1 MMKYRFHKQVSL
13 IMKDAAQEAKD
24 MGNNYVGSEHVLLAI
39 LKDTTTNLSK
49 LLAKQGIYYYQ
60 LKEDLMVLFGLKEK
74 EVSDIQIT
82 QVVDD
87 ILERSF
93 ALAKQMGINVIDA
106 NALAI
111 ALLQTS
117 SCVANEILVRYDVD
131 LNTLLQELS
140 GKEMSELD
148 QINELRN
155 LNLCKNNRDI
165 VGRDQ
170 ELNLMISIL
179 SRKEKA
185 NPLLIGEPGVG
196 KTALVEKLAGM
207 IAEKQVS
214 ENLQNAVIYELHLN
228 SLVAGTKYRGDFEEK
243 IQNLIKVLEKHPNV
257 ILFIDEIHQMIGAG
271 KSEGS
276 IDVSSVLKPYLARG
290 VIKCI
295 GATTL
300 DEYEKYIEKDRALE
314 RRFQVIMVKEPDKDT
329 CETMIIS
336 KIKEYETFHQVH
348 IPNHVIHS
356 MIEYCDYF
364 MPQRK
369 FPDKAI
375 DVLDLSCVH
384 AKQSDTKTV
393 DESIVRKVIEQ
404 LTDIPLESCDRLHAV
419 KKCLYERIVGQREV
433 IDHLLE
439 QLRWIEQGVIQN
451 RPLGV
456 WLFCGGHCC
465 GKKTLMKEFTRAYF
479 NQEEMIELDV
489 SMMENAVL
497 SVMNKIK
504 RNPYTTI
511 HVANLHAANAN
522 MLQLLRCSILKGFME
537 VQDQKV
543 DLRHSIFIMSGDF
556 SLPAQDTL
564 RFFETQTYHK
574 TLEKQ
579 LGKEFLDIFDDIFL
593 FDSLKETEKLSILRH
608 ETKNWRNTPDEIT
621 MIDALKE
628 SDTVEHALKKLRYG
642 VMHIG

>member
-1 MMKYRFHKQVSL
+1 MKYRFHKQVSM
-13 IMKDAAQEAKD
+13 IMKDAAKEAKD

-39 LKDTTTNLSK
+39 LKDTTTSFSK
-49 LLAKQGIYYYQ
+49 ILAKQGIYYYQ
-60 LKEDLMVLFGLKEK
+60 LKEDLMVLFGLKDK
-74 EVSDIQIT
+74 EINDIQIT

-87 ILERSF
+87 ILERS
-93 ALAKQMGINVIDA
+93 AKLMKDANKTSIDA
-106 NALAI
+106 DILSI
-111 ALLQTS
+111 ALLQTN

-131 LNTLLQELS
+131 LDTLLQELS
-140 GKEMSELD
+140 FGETSELD
-148 QINELRN
+148 KINELRN

-170 ELNLMISIL
+170 ELDLMISIL

-214 ENLQNAVIYELHLN
+214 ESLQNAIIYELHLN

-314 RRFQVIMVKEPDKDT
+314 RRFQVIMVKEPDKET
-329 CETMIIS
+329 CETMISS
-336 KIKEYETFHQVH
+336 KIKEYETFHQVT
-348 IPNHVIHS
+348 IPEHVIHQ
-356 MIEYCDYF
+356 MVEYCDYY

-375 DVLDLSCVH
+375 DVLDLSCVY
-384 AKQSDTKTV
+384 AKRKKQDCV
-393 DESIVRKVIEQ
+393 DEAIVRSVIEQ
-404 LTDIPLESCDRLHAV
+404 LTDIPLVSRNRLTFV
-419 KKCLYERIVGQREV
+419 KARLQERIVGQET
-433 IDHLLE
+433 IINQLME
-439 QLRWIEQGVIQN
+439 QLTWIEQGVISN

-456 WLFCGGHCC
+456 WLFCGSHCC

-479 NQEEMIELDV
+479 NQEDMIELDV
-489 SMMENAVL
+489 SILEQVLQNVMM
-497 SVMNKIK
+497 KIK

-511 HVANLHAANAN
+511 HVSNLHSATPQILQ
-522 MLQLLRCSILKGFME
+522 MLRQAISKGFLE
-537 VQDQKV
+537 LQDQKV
-543 DLRHSIFIMSGDF
+543 DLRHAIFIMSGDF
-556 SLPAQDTL
+556 TLSKQTSLRLAEAVSQIS
-564 RFFETQTYHK
+564 Q
-574 TLEKQ
+574 LEKQ
-579 LGKEFLDIFDDIFL
+579 LGKEFMEL
-593 FDSLKETEKLSILRH
+593 FDEVFVFEELSDAQKMSVLKQKTSIWRHVPLENEIQEALQDASSL
-608 ETKNWRNTPDEIT
+608 D
-621 MIDALKE
+621 DAF
-628 SDTVEHALKKLRYG
+628 KKLRLG
-642 VMHIG
+642 FTHSN

>member
-1 MMKYRFHKQVSL
+1 MKYRFHKQVSM
-13 IMKDAAQEAKD
+13 IMKDAAKEAKD

-39 LKDTTTNLSK
+39 LKDTTTNFSK
-49 LLAKQGIYYYQ
+49 MLAKQGIYYYQ
-60 LKEDLMVLFGLKEK
+60 LKEDLMVLFGLKDK
-74 EVSDIQIT
+74 EINDIQIT

-87 ILERSF
+87 ILDRS
-93 ALAKQMGINVIDA
+93 AKLMKDANKTSIDA
-106 NALAI
+106 DILSI
-111 ALLQTS
+111 ALLQTN

-131 LNTLLQELS
+131 LDTLLQELS
-140 GKEMSELD
+140 FGETSELD
-148 QINELRN
+148 KINELRN

-170 ELNLMISIL
+170 ELDLMISIL

-214 ENLQNAVIYELHLN
+214 ESLQNAIIYELHLN

-300 DEYEKYIEKDRALE
+300 DEYEAYIEKDRALE
-314 RRFQVIMVKEPDKDT
+314 RRFQVIMVKEPDKET
-329 CETMIIS
+329 CETMISS
-336 KIKEYETFHQVH
+336 KIKEYETFHQVE
-348 IPNHVIHS
+348 IPQRVIHQ
-356 MIEYCDYF
+356 MVEYCDYF

-375 DVLDLSCVH
+375 DVLDLSCVY
-384 AKQSDTKTV
+384 AKRKKQNRV
-393 DESIVRKVIEQ
+393 DDAIVRSVIEQ
-404 LTDIPLESCDRLHAV
+404 LTDIPLVSRNRLAFV
-419 KKCLYERIVGQREV
+419 KARLQERIVGQTRI
-433 IDHLLE
+433 IDQLME
-439 QLRWIEQGVIQN
+439 QLTWIEQGVVSN

-456 WLFCGGHCC
+456 WLFCGSHCC
-465 GKKTLMKEFTRAYF
+465 GKKTMMKEFTRAYF
-479 NQEEMIELDV
+479 NQEDMIELDV
-489 SMMENAVL
+489 SIIDQVL
-497 SVMNKIK
+497 ANVMTKIK

-511 HVANLHAANAN
+511 HVSNLHVATPQA
-522 MLQLLRCSILKGFME
+522 LQFLRQAITKGFLE
-537 VQDQKV
+537 LQNQKV
-543 DLRHSIFIMSGDF
+543 DLRHAIFIMSGDF
-556 SLPAQDTL
+556 PLSSQSTMRLYEQASHQ
-564 RFFETQTYHK
+564 TQ
-574 TLEKQ
+574 LEKL
-579 LGKEFLDIFDDIFL
+579 LGKEFIEVF
-593 FDSLKETEKLSILRH
+593 
-608 ETKNWRNTPDEIT
+608 DEIFIFEALSDQEKMNVLKQKT
-621 MIDALKE
+621 SIWRQVPLENEIQEALHDATSLDE
-628 SDTVEHALKKLRYG
+628 AFKKLRLG
-642 VMHIG
+642 VTHSN

>member
-1 MMKYRFHKQVSL
+1 MKYRFHKQVSM
-13 IMKDAAQEAKD
+13 IMKDAAKEAKD

-39 LKDTTTNLSK
+39 LKDTTTSFSK
-49 LLAKQGIYYYQ
+49 ILAKQGIYYYQ
-60 LKEDLMVLFGLKEK
+60 LKEDLMVLFGLKDK
-74 EVSDIQIT
+74 EINDIQIT

-87 ILERSF
+87 ILERS
-93 ALAKQMGINVIDA
+93 AKLMKDANKTSIDA
-106 NALAI
+106 DILSI
-111 ALLQTS
+111 ALLQTN

-131 LNTLLQELS
+131 LDTLLQELS
-140 GKEMSELD
+140 FGETSELD
-148 QINELRN
+148 KINELRN

-170 ELNLMISIL
+170 ELDLMISIL

-214 ENLQNAVIYELHLN
+214 ESLQNAIIYELHLN

-314 RRFQVIMVKEPDKDT
+314 RRFQVIMVKEPDKET
-329 CETMIIS
+329 CETMISS
-336 KIKEYETFHQVH
+336 KIKEYETFHQVT
-348 IPNHVIHS
+348 IPERVIHQ
-356 MIEYCDYF
+356 MVEYCDYY

-375 DVLDLSCVH
+375 DVLDLSCVY
-384 AKQSDTKTV
+384 AKRKKQDCV
-393 DESIVRKVIEQ
+393 DEAIVRSVIEQ
-404 LTDIPLESCDRLHAV
+404 LTDIPLVSRNRLTFV
-419 KKCLYERIVGQREV
+419 KARLQERIVGQET
-433 IDHLLE
+433 IINQLME
-439 QLRWIEQGVIQN
+439 QLTWIEQGVISN

-456 WLFCGGHCC
+456 WLFCGSHCC

-479 NQEEMIELDV
+479 NQEDMIELDV
-489 SMMENAVL
+489 SILEQVLQNVMM
-497 SVMNKIK
+497 KIK

-511 HVANLHAANAN
+511 HVSNLHSATPQILQ
-522 MLQLLRCSILKGFME
+522 MLRQAISKGFLE
-537 VQDQKV
+537 LQDQKV
-543 DLRHSIFIMSGDF
+543 DLRHAIFIMSGDF
-556 SLPAQDTL
+556 TLSKQTSLRLAEAVSQIS
-564 RFFETQTYHK
+564 Q
-574 TLEKQ
+574 LEKQ
-579 LGKEFLDIFDDIFL
+579 LGKEFMEL
-593 FDSLKETEKLSILRH
+593 FDEVFVFEELSDAQKMSVLKQKTSIWRHVPLENEIQEALQDASSL
-608 ETKNWRNTPDEIT
+608 D
-621 MIDALKE
+621 DAF
-628 SDTVEHALKKLRYG
+628 KKLRLG
-642 VMHIG
+642 FTHSN

>member
-1 MMKYRFHKQVSL
+1 MKYRFHKQVSM
-13 IMKDAAQEAKD
+13 IMKDAAKEAKD

-39 LKDTTTNLSK
+39 LKDTTTNFSK
-49 LLAKQGIYYYQ
+49 MLAKQGIYYYQ
-60 LKEDLMVLFGLKEK
+60 LKEDLMVLFGLKDK
-74 EVSDIQIT
+74 EINDIQIT

-87 ILERSF
+87 ILDRS
-93 ALAKQMGINVIDA
+93 AKLMKDANKTSIDA
-106 NALAI
+106 DILSI
-111 ALLQTS
+111 ALLQTN

-131 LNTLLQELS
+131 LDTLLQELS
-140 GKEMSELD
+140 FGETSELD
-148 QINELRN
+148 KINELRN

-170 ELNLMISIL
+170 ELDLMISIL

-214 ENLQNAVIYELHLN
+214 ESLQNAIIYELHLN

-300 DEYEKYIEKDRALE
+300 DEYEAYIEKDRALE
-314 RRFQVIMVKEPDKDT
+314 RRFQVIMVKEPDKET
-329 CETMIIS
+329 CETMISS
-336 KIKEYETFHQVH
+336 KIKEYETFHQVE
-348 IPNHVIHS
+348 IPQRVIHQ
-356 MIEYCDYF
+356 MVEYCDYF

-375 DVLDLSCVH
+375 DVLDLSCVY
-384 AKQSDTKTV
+384 AKRKKQNRV
-393 DESIVRKVIEQ
+393 DDAIVRSVIEQ
-404 LTDIPLESCDRLHAV
+404 LTDIPLVSRNRLAFV
-419 KKCLYERIVGQREV
+419 KARLQERIVGQARI
-433 IDHLLE
+433 IDQLME
-439 QLRWIEQGVIQN
+439 QLTWIEQGVVSN

-456 WLFCGGHCC
+456 WLFCGSHCC
-465 GKKTLMKEFTRAYF
+465 GKKTMMKEFTRAYF
-479 NQEEMIELDV
+479 NQEDMIELDV
-489 SMMENAVL
+489 SIIDQVL
-497 SVMNKIK
+497 ANVMTKIK

-511 HVANLHAANAN
+511 YVSNLHVATPQA
-522 MLQLLRCSILKGFME
+522 LQFLRQAITKGFLE
-537 VQDQKV
+537 LQNQKV
-543 DLRHSIFIMSGDF
+543 DLRHAIFIMSGDF
-556 SLPAQDTL
+556 PLSSQSTMRLYEQASHQ
-564 RFFETQTYHK
+564 TQ
-574 TLEKQ
+574 LEKL
-579 LGKEFLDIFDDIFL
+579 LGKEFIEVF
-593 FDSLKETEKLSILRH
+593 
-608 ETKNWRNTPDEIT
+608 DEIFVFEALSDQEKMNVLKQKT
-621 MIDALKE
+621 SIWRQVPLENEIQEALQDATSLDE
-628 SDTVEHALKKLRYG
+628 AFKKLRLG
-642 VMHIG
+642 VTHSN

>member
-1 MMKYRFHKQVSL
+1 MKYRFHKQVSM
-13 IMKDAAQEAKD
+13 IMKDAAKEAKD

-39 LKDTTTNLSK
+39 LKDTTTNFSK
-49 LLAKQGIYYYQ
+49 MLAKQGIYYYQ
-60 LKEDLMVLFGLKEK
+60 LKEDLMVLFGLKDK
-74 EVSDIQIT
+74 EINDIQIT

-87 ILERSF
+87 ILDRS
-93 ALAKQMGINVIDA
+93 AKLMKDANKTSIDA
-106 NALAI
+106 DILSI
-111 ALLQTS
+111 ALLQTN

-131 LNTLLQELS
+131 LDTLLQELS
-140 GKEMSELD
+140 FGETSELD
-148 QINELRN
+148 KINELRN

-170 ELNLMISIL
+170 ELDLMISIL

-214 ENLQNAVIYELHLN
+214 ESLQNAIIYELHLN

-300 DEYEKYIEKDRALE
+300 DEYEAYIEKDRALE
-314 RRFQVIMVKEPDKDT
+314 RRFQVIMVKEPDKET
-329 CETMIIS
+329 CETMISS
-336 KIKEYETFHQVH
+336 KIKEYETFHQVE
-348 IPNHVIHS
+348 IPQRVIHQ
-356 MIEYCDYF
+356 MVEYCDYF

-375 DVLDLSCVH
+375 DVLDLSCVY
-384 AKQSDTKTV
+384 AKRKKQNRV
-393 DESIVRKVIEQ
+393 DDAIVRSVIEQ
-404 LTDIPLESCDRLHAV
+404 LTDIPLVSRNRLAFV
-419 KKCLYERIVGQREV
+419 KARLQERIVGQARI
-433 IDHLLE
+433 IDQLME
-439 QLRWIEQGVIQN
+439 QLTWIEQGVVSN

-456 WLFCGGHCC
+456 WLFCGSHCC
-465 GKKTLMKEFTRAYF
+465 GKKTMMKEFTRAYF
-479 NQEEMIELDV
+479 NQEDMIELDV
-489 SMMENAVL
+489 SIIDQVL
-497 SVMNKIK
+497 ANVMTKIK

-511 HVANLHAANAN
+511 HVSNLYVATPQA
-522 MLQLLRCSILKGFME
+522 LQFLRQAITKGFLE
-537 VQDQKV
+537 LQNQKV
-543 DLRHSIFIMSGDF
+543 DLRHAIFIMSGDF
-556 SLPAQDTL
+556 PLSSQSTMRLYEQASHQ
-564 RFFETQTYHK
+564 TQ
-574 TLEKQ
+574 LEKL
-579 LGKEFLDIFDDIFL
+579 LGKEFIEVF
-593 FDSLKETEKLSILRH
+593 
-608 ETKNWRNTPDEIT
+608 DEIFVFEALSDQEKMNVLKQKT
-621 MIDALKE
+621 SIWRQVPLENEIQEALQDATSLDE
-628 SDTVEHALKKLRYG
+628 AFKKLRLG
-642 VMHIG
+642 VTHSN

>member
-1 MMKYRFHKQVSL
+1 MKYRFHKQVSM
-13 IMKDAAQEAKD
+13 IMKDAAKEAKD

-39 LKDTTTNLSK
+39 LKDTTTNFSK
-49 LLAKQGIYYYQ
+49 MLAKQGIYYYQ
-60 LKEDLMVLFGLKEK
+60 LKEDLMVLFGLKDK
-74 EVSDIQIT
+74 EINDIQIT

-87 ILERSF
+87 ILDRS
-93 ALAKQMGINVIDA
+93 AKLMKDANKTSIDA
-106 NALAI
+106 DILSI
-111 ALLQTS
+111 ALLQTN

-131 LNTLLQELS
+131 LDTLLQELS
-140 GKEMSELD
+140 FGETSELD
-148 QINELRN
+148 KINELRN

-170 ELNLMISIL
+170 ELDLMISIL

-214 ENLQNAVIYELHLN
+214 ESLQNAIIYELHLN

-300 DEYEKYIEKDRALE
+300 DEYEAYIEKDRALE
-314 RRFQVIMVKEPDKDT
+314 RRFQVIMVKEPDKET
-329 CETMIIS
+329 CETMISS
-336 KIKEYETFHQVH
+336 KIKEYESFHQVE
-348 IPNHVIHS
+348 IPQRVIHQ
-356 MIEYCDYF
+356 MVEYCDYF

-375 DVLDLSCVH
+375 DVLDLSCVY
-384 AKQSDTKTV
+384 AKRKKQNRV
-393 DESIVRKVIEQ
+393 DDAIVRSVIEQ
-404 LTDIPLESCDRLHAV
+404 LTDIPLVSRNRLAFV
-419 KKCLYERIVGQREV
+419 KARLQERIVGQARI
-433 IDHLLE
+433 IDQLME
-439 QLRWIEQGVIQN
+439 QLTWIEQGVVSN

-456 WLFCGGHCC
+456 WLFCGSHCC
-465 GKKTLMKEFTRAYF
+465 GKKTMMKEFTRAYF
-479 NQEEMIELDV
+479 NQEDMIELDV
-489 SMMENAVL
+489 SIIDQVL
-497 SVMNKIK
+497 ANVMTKIK

-511 HVANLHAANAN
+511 YVSNLHVATPQA
-522 MLQLLRCSILKGFME
+522 LQFLRQAITKGFLE
-537 VQDQKV
+537 LQNQKV
-543 DLRHSIFIMSGDF
+543 DLRHAIFIMSGDF
-556 SLPAQDTL
+556 PLSSQSTMRLYEQASHQ
-564 RFFETQTYHK
+564 TQ
-574 TLEKQ
+574 LEKL
-579 LGKEFLDIFDDIFL
+579 LGKEFIEVF
-593 FDSLKETEKLSILRH
+593 
-608 ETKNWRNTPDEIT
+608 DEIFVFEALSDLEKMNVLKQKT
-621 MIDALKE
+621 SIWRQVPLENEIQEALQDATSLDE
-628 SDTVEHALKKLRYG
+628 AFKKLRLG
-642 VMHIG
+642 VTHSN

>member
-1 MMKYRFHKQVSL
+1 MKYRFHKQVSM
-13 IMKDAAQEAKD
+13 IMKDAAKEAKD

-39 LKDTTTNLSK
+39 LKDTTTNFSK
-49 LLAKQGIYYYQ
+49 MLAKQGIYYYQ
-60 LKEDLMVLFGLKEK
+60 LKEDLMVLFGLKDK
-74 EVSDIQIT
+74 EINDIQIT

-87 ILERSF
+87 ILDRS
-93 ALAKQMGINVIDA
+93 AKLMKDANKTSIDA
-106 NALAI
+106 DILSI
-111 ALLQTS
+111 ALLQTN

-131 LNTLLQELS
+131 LDTLLQELS
-140 GKEMSELD
+140 FGETSELD
-148 QINELRN
+148 KINELRN

-170 ELNLMISIL
+170 ELDLMISIL

-214 ENLQNAVIYELHLN
+214 ESLQNAIIYELHLN

-300 DEYEKYIEKDRALE
+300 DEYEAYIEKDRALE
-314 RRFQVIMVKEPDKDT
+314 RRFQVIMVKEPDKET
-329 CETMIIS
+329 CETMISS
-336 KIKEYETFHQVH
+336 KIKEYETFHQVE
-348 IPNHVIHS
+348 IPQRVIHQ
-356 MIEYCDYF
+356 MVEYCDYF

-375 DVLDLSCVH
+375 DVLDLSCVY
-384 AKQSDTKTV
+384 AKRKKQNRV
-393 DESIVRKVIEQ
+393 DDAIVRSVIEQ
-404 LTDIPLESCDRLHAV
+404 LTDIPLVSRNRLAFV
-419 KKCLYERIVGQREV
+419 KARLQERIVGQTRI
-433 IDHLLE
+433 IDQLME
-439 QLRWIEQGVIQN
+439 QLTWIEQGVVSN

-456 WLFCGGHCC
+456 WLFCGSHCC
-465 GKKTLMKEFTRAYF
+465 GKKTMMKEFTRAYF
-479 NQEEMIELDV
+479 NQEDMIELDV
-489 SMMENAVL
+489 SIIDQVL
-497 SVMNKIK
+497 ANVMTKIK

-511 HVANLHAANAN
+511 HVSNLHTATPQA
-522 MLQLLRCSILKGFME
+522 LQFLRQAITKGFLE
-537 VQDQKV
+537 LQNQKV
-543 DLRHSIFIMSGDF
+543 DLRHAIFIMSGDF
-556 SLPAQDTL
+556 PLSSQSTMRLYEQASHQ
-564 RFFETQTYHK
+564 TQ
-574 TLEKQ
+574 LEKL
-579 LGKEFLDIFDDIFL
+579 LGKEFIEVF
-593 FDSLKETEKLSILRH
+593 
-608 ETKNWRNTPDEIT
+608 DEIFVFEALSDQEKMNVLKQKT
-621 MIDALKE
+621 SIWRQVPLENEIQEALHDATSLDE
-628 SDTVEHALKKLRYG
+628 AFKKLRLG
-642 VMHIG
+642 VTHSN

>member
-1 MMKYRFHKQVSL
+1 MKYRFHKQVSM
-13 IMKDAAQEAKD
+13 IMKDAAKEAKD

-39 LKDTTTNLSK
+39 LKDTTTSFSK
-49 LLAKQGIYYYQ
+49 ILAKQGIYYYQ
-60 LKEDLMVLFGLKEK
+60 LKEDLMVLFGLKDK
-74 EVSDIQIT
+74 EINDIQIT

-87 ILERSF
+87 ILERS
-93 ALAKQMGINVIDA
+93 AKLMKDANKTSIDA
-106 NALAI
+106 DILSI
-111 ALLQTS
+111 ALLQTN

-131 LNTLLQELS
+131 LDTLLQELS
-140 GKEMSELD
+140 FGETSELD
-148 QINELRN
+148 KINELRN

-170 ELNLMISIL
+170 ELDLMISIL

-214 ENLQNAVIYELHLN
+214 ESLQNAIIYELHLN

-314 RRFQVIMVKEPDKDT
+314 RRFQVIMVKEPDKET
-329 CETMIIS
+329 CETMISS
-336 KIKEYETFHQVH
+336 KIKEYETFHQVT
-348 IPNHVIHS
+348 IPERVIHQ
-356 MIEYCDYF
+356 MVEYCDYY

-375 DVLDLSCVH
+375 DVLDLSCVY
-384 AKQSDTKTV
+384 AKRKKQDCV
-393 DESIVRKVIEQ
+393 DEAIVRSVIEQ
-404 LTDIPLESCDRLHAV
+404 LTDIPLVSRNRLAFV
-419 KKCLYERIVGQREV
+419 KARLQERIVGQET
-433 IDHLLE
+433 IINQLME
-439 QLRWIEQGVIQN
+439 QLTWIEQGVISY

-456 WLFCGGHCC
+456 WLFCGSHCC

-479 NQEEMIELDV
+479 NQEDMIELDV
-489 SMMENAVL
+489 SILEQVLQNVMM
-497 SVMNKIK
+497 KIK

-511 HVANLHAANAN
+511 HVSNLHCATPQILQ
-522 MLQLLRCSILKGFME
+522 MLRQAISKGFLE
-537 VQDQKV
+537 LQDQRV
-543 DLRHSIFIMSGDF
+543 DLRHAIFIMSGDF
-556 SLPAQDTL
+556 TLSKQTSLRLSEAIS
-564 RFFETQTYHK
+564 QTSQ
-574 TLEKQ
+574 LEKQ
-579 LGKEFLDIFDDIFL
+579 LGKEFVEL
-593 FDSLKETEKLSILRH
+593 FDEVFVFEELSDAQKMSVLKQKTSIWRHVPLENEIQEALQDASSL
-608 ETKNWRNTPDEIT
+608 D
-621 MIDALKE
+621 DAF
-628 SDTVEHALKKLRYG
+628 KKLRLG
-642 VMHIG
+642 FTHSN

>member
-1 MMKYRFHKQVSL
+1 MKYRFHKQVSM
-13 IMKDAAQEAKD
+13 IMKDAAKEAKN

-39 LKDTTTNLSK
+39 LKDTTTSFSK
-49 LLAKQGIYYYQ
+49 ILAKQGIYYYQ
-60 LKEDLMVLFGLKEK
+60 LKEDLMVLFGLKDK
-74 EVSDIQIT
+74 EINDIQIT

-87 ILERSF
+87 ILERS
-93 ALAKQMGINVIDA
+93 AKLMKDANKTSIDA
-106 NALAI
+106 DILSI
-111 ALLQTS
+111 ALLQTN

-131 LNTLLQELS
+131 LDTLLQELS
-140 GKEMSELD
+140 FGETSELD
-148 QINELRN
+148 KINELRN

-170 ELNLMISIL
+170 ELDLMISIL

-214 ENLQNAVIYELHLN
+214 ESLQNAIIYELHLN

-314 RRFQVIMVKEPDKDT
+314 RRFQVIMVKEPDKET
-329 CETMIIS
+329 CETMISS
-336 KIKEYETFHQVH
+336 KIKEYETFHQVT
-348 IPNHVIHS
+348 IPERVIHQ
-356 MIEYCDYF
+356 MVEYCDYY

-375 DVLDLSCVH
+375 DVLDLSCVY
-384 AKQSDTKTV
+384 AKRKKQDCV
-393 DESIVRKVIEQ
+393 DEAIVRSVIEQ
-404 LTDIPLESCDRLHAV
+404 LTDIPLVSRNRLAFV
-419 KKCLYERIVGQREV
+419 KARLQERIVGQET
-433 IDHLLE
+433 IINQLME
-439 QLRWIEQGVIQN
+439 QLTWIEQGVISN

-456 WLFCGGHCC
+456 WLFCGSHCC

-479 NQEEMIELDV
+479 NQEDMIELDV
-489 SMMENAVL
+489 SILEQVLQNVMM
-497 SVMNKIK
+497 KIK

-511 HVANLHAANAN
+511 HVSNLHSATPQILQ
-522 MLQLLRCSILKGFME
+522 MLRQAISKGFLE
-537 VQDQKV
+537 LQDQKV
-543 DLRHSIFIMSGDF
+543 DLRHAIFIMSGDF
-556 SLPAQDTL
+556 TLSKQTSLRLAEAVSQIS
-564 RFFETQTYHK
+564 Q
-574 TLEKQ
+574 LEKQ
-579 LGKEFLDIFDDIFL
+579 LGKEFMEL
-593 FDSLKETEKLSILRH
+593 FDEVFVFEELSDAQKMSVLKQKTSIWRHVPLENEIQEALQDASSL
-608 ETKNWRNTPDEIT
+608 D
-621 MIDALKE
+621 DAF
-628 SDTVEHALKKLRYG
+628 KKLRLG
-642 VMHIG
+642 FTHSN